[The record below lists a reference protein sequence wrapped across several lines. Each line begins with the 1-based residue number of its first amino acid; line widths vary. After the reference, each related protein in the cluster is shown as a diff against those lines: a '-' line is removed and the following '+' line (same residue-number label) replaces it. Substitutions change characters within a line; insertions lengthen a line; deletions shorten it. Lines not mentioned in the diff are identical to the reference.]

1 MKRIVL
7 AALAAAVLAPTAL
20 AGMHHQVTPVKA
32 VKAKKFGL
40 VVANSKGIALYTWNK
55 EKDGKVRCTGACA
68 KMWPP
73 VLVMKDDMVVK
84 HAKGVMGTLGTVK
97 RPDGHVQ
104 VTLNHRPLYTYVGDT
119 PTKILCNGVNGWFVV
134 HA

>member
-1 MKRIVL
+1 MKRMLPVL
-7 AALAAAVLAPTAL
+7 LAAAVVAPTAL
-20 AGMHHQVTPVKA
+20 AGMHHEVTPVRA
-32 VKAKKFGL
+32 VKTAKFGA
-40 VVANSKGIALYTWNK
+40 VVATTKGVALYTWNR

-73 VLVMKDDMVVK
+73 LLVMKDDMVVK
-84 HAKGVMGTLGTVK
+84 HAKGVMGTLGTVT

-104 VTLNHRPLYTYVGDT
+104 VTLNGRPLYTYVGDT

-134 HA
+134 KA